1 MSYSYILEVQL
12 KAQIFEWFIELKSV
26 GGKVIMNISNGFKSY
41 FPIQKQYSAIV
52 YTVKVY

>member
-26 GGKVIMNISNGFKSY
+26 GGKVTMKISNGFKLH
-41 FPIQKQYSAIV
+41 FPIQKQYSAMV
-52 YTVKVY
+52 YTVKEY